1 MIEILFENKDFVLC
15 DKPSGVLS
23 TPSRIKDERFC
34 LGTEL
39 EKQLG
44 LQIFPVHRLDFEVS
58 GLVLYAKN
66 ADAHRA
72 ANSWFE
78 NRLVDKVYRALST
91 TQNFD
96 HIPPNI
102 SNLRAPI
109 DLSQQQEFEWK
120 SMMLRGKKRTFE
132 SPQGKPSVTQ
142 ARLLGSLDG
151 GWFRWDLHPVT
162 GRSHQLRFDMSRH
175 GFSILGDILYGSRVE
190 LSKNT
195 IALRSYRIDFSRCL
209 DAENFALPS
218 YFEATVDETKWVIQH
233 HL

>member
-15 DKPSGVLS
+15 DKPSGALS

-102 SNLRAPI
+102 SNSRAPI

-142 ARLLGSLDG
+142 AHFLGSLDG

-162 GRSHQLRFDMSRH
+162 GRSHQLRFDM
-175 GFSILGDILYGSRVE
+175 LYGSRVE